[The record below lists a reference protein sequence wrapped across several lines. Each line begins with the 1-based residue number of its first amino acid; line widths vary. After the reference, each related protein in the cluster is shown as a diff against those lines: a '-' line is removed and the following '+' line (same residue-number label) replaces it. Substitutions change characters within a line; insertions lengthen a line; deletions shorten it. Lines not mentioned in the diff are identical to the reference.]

1 MHRLVNNY
9 SDPSSLYEPVPMAEM
24 TVSYAFTD
32 GRCPDYNYC
41 ETCLPRVLRC
51 YCISD
56 TYSPP
61 PPLPPLSPGEVLLP
75 PLQTPEF
82 HLYVGKC
89 IPLGDWDGVAACPV
103 RTVYRGPWQS
113 DSALLPR
120 APRRRHIARA
130 THPSSR
136 LLQELVD
143 RKCLYLHGAAE
154 PWLLLPWFFAHVRAT
169 CYTQDH
175 DSDGPAV
182 VTRSAE
188 MRCPSP

>member
-1 MHRLVNNY
+1 MVRDKRACKGSRATWARALDWGCPAFSVGGLKVKPDGRHSIPPSAVHRLVNNY
-9 SDPSSLYEPVPMAEM
+9 SDPSALYEPVPMAEM

-61 PPLPPLSPGEVLLP
+61 PPLPPLSPGEVLSP

-103 RTVYRGPWQS
+103 RTVYRG
-113 DSALLPR
+113 AL
-120 APRRRHIARA
+120 
-130 THPSSR
+130 
-136 LLQELVD
+136 
-143 RKCLYLHGAAE
+143 AE
-154 PWLLLPWFFAHVRAT
+154 
-169 CYTQDH
+169 
-175 DSDGPAV
+175 
-182 VTRSAE
+182 
-188 MRCPSP
+188 